1 MKEAIKKYGTERIF
15 DAILDMFLNG
25 DVDESLSDITL
36 MEILD
41 YITSSRDFRRFIV
54 ERKK

>member
-1 MKEAIKKYGTERIF
+1 MKEVIKKYGTERVYNSIYQ
-15 DAILDMFLNG
+15 MFLDG
-25 DVDESLSDITL
+25 IVDEILNDIT
-36 MEILD
+36 MIDILD